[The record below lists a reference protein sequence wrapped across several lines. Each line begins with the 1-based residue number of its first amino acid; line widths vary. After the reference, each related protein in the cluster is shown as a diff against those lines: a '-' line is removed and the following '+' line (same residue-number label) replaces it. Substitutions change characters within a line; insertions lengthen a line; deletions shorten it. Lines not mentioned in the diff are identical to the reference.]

1 MSNHPFPMARAALR
15 CRTAGLFCLLPVV
28 VVAAVGCGRSGQDR
42 DSSLVQAAST
52 AFVQTNNATPQSP
65 VSSVSVPFTGAQ
77 SAGNLSVVVVG
88 WNDTTARV
96 VSVTDTKGNAYQLAV
111 GPTTVAG
118 ALTQSIHYR

>member
-1 MSNHPFPMARAALR
+1 MAREALR
-15 CRTAGLFCLLPVV
+15 CRTAGLFCVLPA
-28 VVAAVGCGRSGQDR
+28 VVAVAGCGRGRSDEDGV
-42 DSSLVQAAST
+42 SKIVQAVSI
-52 AFVQTNNATPQSP
+52 AFVQTNYATPQSP
-65 VSSVSVPFTGAQ
+65 VSSVSVPFSGAQ

-88 WNDTTARV
+88 WNDTTAQV

>member
-28 VVAAVGCGRSGQDR
+28 VIAAVGCGRSDQDR

-77 SAGNLSVVVVG
+77 SAGNLNVVVVG
-88 WNDTTARV
+88 WNDTTAR
-96 VSVTDTKGNAYQLAV
+96 S
-111 GPTTVAG
+111 
-118 ALTQSIHYR
+118 SR